1 VPIRL
6 PILEEREAVSI
17 MVTATV
23 LLVIGV
29 IGMAAGLWLLYRK
42 RQYVAGAFL
51 FLAGLAVFFVGFAW
65 PTDYVLVVDGGPSA
79 MGAPEPP
86 QPAPVDNEGS

>member
-1 VPIRL
+1 
-6 PILEEREAVSI
+6 

-29 IGMAAGLWLLYRK
+29 IGMVAGLWLLMRK
-42 RQYVAGAFL
+42 RQYITGVL
-51 FLAGLAVFFVGFAW
+51 LVLAGLAVFFVGFAL

-86 QPAPVDNEGS
+86 QPAPVSNEGS